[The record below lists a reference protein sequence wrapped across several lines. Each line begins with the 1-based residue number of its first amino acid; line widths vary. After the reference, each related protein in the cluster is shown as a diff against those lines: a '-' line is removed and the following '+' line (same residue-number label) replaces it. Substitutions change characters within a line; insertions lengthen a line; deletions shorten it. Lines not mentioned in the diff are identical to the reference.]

1 MSNGPTSTD
10 GRHAEFPTARSQ
22 TGTDP
27 EPATGPALHLA
38 VVQYEDKP
46 DLGTIYPPGL
56 SGVERMDTWISAA
69 MTEFVDLDA
78 WR

>member
-10 GRHAEFPTARSQ
+10 GRHAELPTPPQ
-22 TGTDP
+22 TGADP
-27 EPATGPALHLA
+27 ESPTGPELHLA

-56 SGVERMDTWISAA
+56 SGVERMDTWISATMA
-69 MTEFVDLDA
+69 EFVDLDA

>member
-1 MSNGPTSTD
+1 MSDGPTSTKRAFENAAE
-10 GRHAEFPTARSQ
+10 RHQAPI
-22 TGTDP
+22 DP
-27 EPATGPALHLA
+27 GVESSPELHLA
-38 VVQYEDKP
+38 VVQYEAKS

-69 MTEFVDLDA
+69 MTEFVDLEA